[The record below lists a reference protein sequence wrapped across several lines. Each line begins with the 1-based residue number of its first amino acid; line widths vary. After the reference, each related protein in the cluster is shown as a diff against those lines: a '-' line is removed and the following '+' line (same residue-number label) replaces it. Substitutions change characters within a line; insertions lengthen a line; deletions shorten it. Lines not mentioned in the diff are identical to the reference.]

1 MTENNFI
8 ESGILDV
15 DINKKMRSSYLDYSM
30 SVIVAR
36 ALPDVRDGLKPVHRR
51 ILYGMQGLNLASNGP
66 YRKSAR
72 LVGDVM
78 GKYHPHGDSS
88 IYEATVRL
96 AQDFNTRY
104 PLVDGQ
110 GNFGNIDG
118 DGAAAMRAA
127 ARMLSFPPVVM
138 AHTVAVFLS
147 FDGELDTQP
156 LIEQLWQA
164 GKRVYLPVLH
174 PFSPGNLLFLH
185 YHPQSALVT
194 NRLKIQEPRLDVRD
208 VLPLAKLDVLVT
220 PLVAFDEDG
229 QRLGMGGGF
238 YDRTLQNW
246 QQHKIQPVGYAH
258 DCQLV
263 EKLPVEEWDIPLP
276 AVVTP
281 SKIWE
286 W

>member
-1 MTENNFI
+1 MTQLPELSLSRQEI
-8 ESGILDV
+8 RRMI
-15 DINKKMRSSYLDYSM
+15 RQRR
-30 SVIVAR
+30 R
-36 ALPDVRDGLKPVHRR
+36 ALTPEQQRR
-51 ILYGMQGLNLASNGP
+51 
-66 YRKSAR
+66 
-72 LVGDVM
+72 
-78 GKYHPHGDSS
+78 
-88 IYEATVRL
+88 
-96 AQDFNTRY
+96 F
-104 PLVDGQ
+104 GQ
-110 GNFGNIDG
+110 Q
-118 DGAAAMRAA
+118 AA

-138 AHTVAVFLS
+138 APTVAVFLS

-194 NRLKIQEPRLDVRD
+194 NRLKIREPRLDVRD

-220 PLVAFDEDG
+220 PLVAFDENG
-229 QRLGMGGGF
+229 QPLGMGGGF

-263 EKLPVEEWDIPLP
+263 EKLPVEEWGIPLP
-276 AVVTP
+276 AGVTP

>member
-1 MTENNFI
+1 MI
-8 ESGILDV
+8 
-15 DINKKMRSSYLDYSM
+15 RQRR
-30 SVIVAR
+30 R
-36 ALPDVRDGLKPVHRR
+36 ALTSEQQRQ
-51 ILYGMQGLNLASNGP
+51 YGQQA
-66 YRKSAR
+66 
-72 LVGDVM
+72 
-78 GKYHPHGDSS
+78 
-88 IYEATVRL
+88 AT
-96 AQDFNTRY
+96 
-104 PLVDGQ
+104 
-110 GNFGNIDG
+110 
-118 DGAAAMRAA
+118 
-127 ARMLSFPPVVM
+127 RMLSFPPVVL

-156 LIEQLWQA
+156 LIDQLWRA

-185 YHPQSALVT
+185 YHPRSDLVT
-194 NRLKIQEPRLDVRD
+194 NRLKIMEPRLDVRD
-208 VLPLAKLDVLVT
+208 VLPLSKLDVLIT